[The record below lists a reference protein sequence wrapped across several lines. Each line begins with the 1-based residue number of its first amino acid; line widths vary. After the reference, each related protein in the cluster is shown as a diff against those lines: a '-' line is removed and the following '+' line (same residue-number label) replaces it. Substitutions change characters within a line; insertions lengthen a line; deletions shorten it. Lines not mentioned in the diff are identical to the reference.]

1 MVSYIFKVTQARV
14 ILEEVTSNKNISLS
28 ESQYTYL
35 LGISCL
41 IIGVKGP
48 NLSGLFWVTMTFFLL
63 QLVVHQEGKS
73 RQELE
78 GREAMDIY
86 DNDK

>member
-1 MVSYIFKVTQARV
+1 MVSYIFMVTQARV

-28 ESQYTYL
+28 ESLYTYL
-35 LGISCL
+35 FGIFLFNNRC
-41 IIGVKGP
+41 GMVKP
-48 NLSGLFWVTMTFFLL
+48 EWVTMTCFLL